1 MRVAVSGA
9 TRNVLL
15 VKSVCIQSLSGPYFP
30 AFCVNTE
37 RFSPNA
43 GECGP
48 EKPRIRTLFMQSCL
62 GEYLVNWK
70 IFRDKKGNFYS
81 SVFFIRDKIV
91 KDSRPD
97 CCEIE
102 ETGSGEI

>member
-1 MRVAVSGA
+1 
-9 TRNVLL
+9 
-15 VKSVCIQSLSGPYFP
+15 
-30 AFCVNTE
+30 
-37 RFSPNA
+37 
-43 GECGP
+43 
-48 EKPRIRTLFMQSCL
+48 MQSCL

-102 ETGSGEI
+102 ETGCGEI